1 MIEQV
6 IALLMIVDHEIK
18 EHRIQPTMSECLKG
32 KRVAE
37 RQLKGGSS
45 VQYKC
50 IKSKAQ
56 TEIYMGEKSIK
67 ALILE

>member
-1 MIEQV
+1 MIEMV
-6 IALLMIVDHEIK
+6 VALLMIVDHEIK

-37 RQLKGGSS
+37 RQLKGNSS